1 MNARTLLRR
10 CAVLIGFVAVAA
22 VATVGGPAGARESR
36 DSSSSP
42 KTFLSGIYQSYV
54 GNSAE
59 RAKGVALD
67 SPEAVKR
74 YFSHG
79 LASVILEDGVDVRKA
94 GVALV
99 LGSDPF
105 VGRESWDIAD
115 LSIAVKDAGPA
126 KAVGIVKFSNFGQPE
141 TVTVE
146 LLKVGEAWRVSEIK
160 WGPLTLRGLYK
171 TKWQAAAKSQ
181 ASLEQVQVK

>member
-1 MNARTLLRR
+1 MRLRTLLRR
-10 CAVLIGFVAVAA
+10 CAVLTGLVAA
-22 VATVGGPAGARESR
+22 AALATLAGPADARESGT
-36 DSSSSP
+36 SA
-42 KTFLSGIYQSYV
+42 KGFLSGIYQAYV
-54 GNSAE
+54 GNSTAS
-59 RAKGVALD
+59 AKGVTID

-79 LASVILEDGVDVRKA
+79 LASVILEDGVERKV
-94 GVALV
+94 GTGLV

-115 LSIAVKDAGPA
+115 LSIDVKDAGPA
-126 KAVGIVKFSNFGQPE
+126 KAIGTVKFSNFGQPE

-171 TKWQAAAKSQ
+171 TKWQAAAQPQ
-181 ASLEQVQVK
+181 ASLDPSRMK

>member
-1 MNARTLLRR
+1 MSVRTLLRR
-10 CAVLIGFVAVAA
+10 SAVLTGFLVVVAVGA
-22 VATVGGPAGARESR
+22 VAGPAGARESG
-36 DSSSSP
+36 SSA
-42 KTFLSGIYQSYV
+42 KGFLSGIYQSYV
-54 GNSAE
+54 GNSTQT
-59 RAKGVALD
+59 AKGVALT

-79 LASVILEDGVDVRKA
+79 LASVILEDGVEVRKP
-94 GVALV
+94 GTGLV

-105 VGRESWDIAD
+105 VGRENWDIAD
-115 LSIAVKDAGPA
+115 LSIDVKDAGPA
-126 KAVGIVKFSNFGQPE
+126 KAVGTVKFSNFGQPE

-171 TKWQAAAKSQ
+171 TKWQAAAQQPQ
-181 ASLEQVQVK
+181 ASLDQTRMK

>member
-1 MNARTLLRR
+1 MGVRTLLRR
-10 CAVLIGFVAVAA
+10 CAVLTGFLAAA
-22 VATVGGPAGARESR
+22 VVAIVGGPAGARES
-36 DSSSSP
+36 DASP
-42 KTFLSGIYQSYV
+42 KAFLSGIYQSYV
-54 GNSAE
+54 GNSTQ

-79 LASVILEDGVDVRKA
+79 LASVIIEDGGDVRKA
-94 GVALV
+94 GSALV

-105 VGRESWDIAD
+105 VGRENWDIAD
-115 LSIAVKDAGPA
+115 LSIDVKDAGPA

-171 TKWQAAAKSQ
+171 TKWQAAAKPQ
-181 ASLEQVQVK
+181 ASLDQSQVK